1 MTGIEILTLVV
12 LVVFIAAGIGY
23 QNSKH
28 HGSLKDMVED
38 VKDIEVKAEEV
49 VNELYNK
56 DLRPAV
62 EEKTTEEVA
71 KPKKKRKYYPKKP
84 KTSI

>member
-1 MTGIEILTLVV
+1 MTGFEIFTLI
-12 LVVFIAAGIGY
+12 LVIIFVAATVAY
-23 QNSKH
+23 QFSKH
-28 HGSLKDMVED
+28 HRSLKDMIED

-62 EEKTTEEVA
+62 EEKTTEEA
-71 KPKKKRKYYPKKP
+71 DKPKKKRKYYPKKP

>member
-1 MTGIEILTLVV
+1 
-12 LVVFIAAGIGY
+12 
-23 QNSKH
+23 
-28 HGSLKDMVED
+28 MVED